1 MKHTAKQGSDKTL
14 CLRCHRVLR
23 SAKSV
28 ALGYG
33 PTCHR
38 KVRAAAKAEV
48 LAQYKPHQIAK
59 AEELI
64 EQGGL
69 VPLRGLIYIAVS
81 SDGTQTYKT
90 HRAACT
96 CPAGLKGRYACK
108 HSIAAHILSLAA

>member
-1 MKHTAKQGSDKTL
+1 MSVVAGHTH
-14 CLRCHRVLR
+14 CLRCGRGLR

-28 ALGYG
+28 STGYG

-38 KVRAAAKAEV
+38 KVRAAARAEV
-48 LAQYKPHQIAK
+48 VAQYKPHQVAK

-69 VPLRGLIYIAVS
+69 VPLRGNVFLAVS
-81 SDGTQTYKT
+81 SDGSTVYRT